1 MFPGGM
7 PFAGGP
13 DPASG
18 MPPGFIGQPGFP
30 GGPMS
35 GPGFGPRSPGWGRQA
50 GYRAASR
57 PGALIVAVVVLV
69 IVVALLIAHHS
80 ASPSSPSGP
89 CVGGPI
95 MGSTGQ
101 PLGNGNYRFSCADG
115 GSTVVHLGGSGN

>member
-1 MFPGGM
+1 M
-7 PFAGGP
+7 PFPGGP

-35 GPGFGPRSPGWGRQA
+35 GPGSSGWGRPV
-50 GYRAASR
+50 GYRGASR
-57 PGALIVAVVVLV
+57 PGRLIVAVILLIIVVVVL
-69 IVVALLIAHHS
+69 IARHS

-89 CVGGPI
+89 CVGGPV
-95 MGSTGQ
+95 MGSAGQ
-101 PLGNGNYRFSCADG
+101 PLGNGNYRFTCADG